1 MTEPI
6 RLAIL
11 GCGAITR
18 SEHIPAVSAHPGVQ
32 LVALVD
38 TDLPRANA
46 LIQNRG
52 LICKAVADYRE
63 VLGQVDAVINALPN
77 HLHVSSNMDCLRAGV
92 HVLCEKPLAITASEA
107 RSCTEFAEE
116 KKLVLAVGMNRRFAA
131 SHPLLKL
138 IIEDG
143 LLGSVQN
150 YDFQYGGAFDW
161 RSASGFYFDRAKA
174 GGGALVDFGVHML
187 DSVIDWF
194 GPVTSFDYQDD
205 DWGSGIEAN
214 LFLDVKHA
222 GGEAAISTQPSALS
236 ADVPGHLRI
245 SRTFT
250 LKNRIL
256 VRGTVASAEIFVNDP
271 EVVVIHRAIGGAPV
285 SETLRLKHFPGGSS
299 YWRQLD
305 NFVSSIADRAKP
317 EVDGWAAVRVL
328 ELIESCYA
336 HKRRI
341 AEPWAESGA
350 EIGAEGG
357 AESAKKSVTAPGTA
371 PVTANTGART

>member
-1 MTEPI
+1 MTESI

-18 SEHIPAVSAHPGVQ
+18 GEHIPAVSAHPGVQ

-38 TDLPRANA
+38 TDLARANA

-52 LICKAVADYRE
+52 LSCRAVSDYRE
-63 VLGQVDAVINALPN
+63 VLGQVDAVVNALPN
-77 HLHVSSNMDCLRAGV
+77 HLHVSSNMDCLRACV
-92 HVLCEKPLAITASEA
+92 HVLCEKPLAITAVDA
-107 RSCTEFAEE
+107 RSCAEFAEE

-138 IIEDG
+138 VIEEG

-194 GPVTSFDYQDD
+194 GPVSAFDYQDD

-214 LFLDVKHA
+214 LLLDLKHT
-222 GGEAAISTQPSALS
+222 GRFG
-236 ADVPGHLRI
+236 DVPGHLRI
-245 SRTFT
+245 SRTFG

-256 VRGTVASAEIFVNDP
+256 VRGTAASAEISVHDP
-271 EVVVIHRAIGGAPV
+271 EVVVIHRAIGGAAV
-285 SETLRLKHFPGGSS
+285 SQTLQLEKSPSGSS

-305 NFVSSIADRAKP
+305 NFVQSIVNRGKP
-317 EVDGWAAVRVL
+317 EVDGWQAVRVL

-336 HKRRI
+336 QKRRI
-341 AEPWAESGA
+341 AEPWAEFG
-350 EIGAEGG
+350 
-357 AESAKKSVTAPGTA
+357 VTTGTVDSEAPS
-371 PVTANTGART
+371 

>member
-1 MTEPI
+1 MRQPI

-11 GCGAITR
+11 GCGAITG
-18 SEHIPAVSAHPGVQ
+18 SEHIPAVSAHPGIQ

-38 TDLPRANA
+38 TDLPRALA
-46 LIQNRG
+46 FIENRG
-52 LICKAVADYRE
+52 LTCTAVADYRE
-63 VLGQVDAVINALPN
+63 VLGQIDAVVNALPN
-77 HLHVSSNMDCLRAGV
+77 HLHVSSNVDCLRAGV
-92 HVLCEKPLAITASEA
+92 HVLCEKPLAITAAEA

-138 IIEDG
+138 VIEEG
-143 LLGSVQN
+143 LLGSIQN

-187 DSVIDWF
+187 DSVLDWF
-194 GPVTSFDYQDD
+194 GPVTSFDYHDD

-214 LFLDVKHA
+214 LLLDVKHTGRFGDIA
-222 GGEAAISTQPSALS
+222 
-236 ADVPGHLRI
+236 GHLRI
-245 SRTFT
+245 SRTFG

-256 VRGTVASAEIFVNDP
+256 VRGTSASAEISVQDP
-271 EVVVIHRAIGGAPV
+271 EVVVIHRTIGGVPV
-285 SETLRLKHFPGGSS
+285 SQTLRLDNFPGGSS

-305 NFVSSIADRAKP
+305 NFVQSIQNRCQP
-317 EVDGWAAVRVL
+317 EVDGWQAVRVL
-328 ELIESCYA
+328 ELIEGCYA

-341 AEPWAESGA
+341 AEPWAELG
-350 EIGAEGG
+350 I
-357 AESAKKSVTAPGTA
+357 TTGTA
-371 PVTANTGART
+371 DNEAPA

>member
-38 TDLPRANA
+38 TDLPRAGA
-46 LIQNRG
+46 LIRNRG
-52 LICKAVADYRE
+52 LSCRAVADYRE
-63 VLGQVDAVINALPN
+63 VLGQVDAVVNALPN
-77 HLHVSSNMDCLRAGV
+77 HLHVSSNMDCLRAGK
-92 HVLCEKPLAITASEA
+92 HVLCEKPLAITAAEA

-131 SHPLLKL
+131 SHSLLKL
-138 IIEDG
+138 VIEEG
-143 LLGSVQN
+143 LLGSIQN

-161 RSASGFYFDRAKA
+161 RSASGFYFDRAQA
-174 GGGALVDFGVHML
+174 GGGALLDFGVHML

-194 GPVTSFDYQDD
+194 GPVSAFDYQDD

-214 LFLDVKHA
+214 LFLDLKHA
-222 GGEAAISTQPSALS
+222 GRFGEI
-236 ADVPGHLRI
+236 PGHLQI
-245 SRTFT
+245 SRTFG
-250 LKNRIL
+250 LKNRLL
-256 VRGTVASAEIFVNDP
+256 VRAAAASAEITVSDP

-285 SETLRLKHFPGGSS
+285 SQTLQMENFSGGSP

-305 NFVSSIADRAKP
+305 NFVQSIANRGKP
-317 EVDGWAAVRVL
+317 EVDGWQAVRVL

-341 AEPWAESGA
+341 AEPWT
-350 EIGAEGG
+350 EIGAESRAGSETSSGTGG
-357 AESAKKSVTAPGTA
+357 SET
-371 PVTANTGART
+371 RT

>member
-1 MTEPI
+1 MRQPI

-38 TDLPRANA
+38 TDLPRAHA
-46 LIQNRG
+46 LIKHRG
-52 LICKAVADYRE
+52 LTGTAVADYRG
-63 VLGQVDAVINALPN
+63 VLGQVDAVVNALPN

-92 HVLCEKPLAITASEA
+92 HVLCEKPLAITAADA
-107 RSCTEFAEE
+107 RSSTELAQE

-138 IIEDG
+138 VIEEG
-143 LLGSVQN
+143 LLGSIQN

-174 GGGALVDFGVHML
+174 GGGALMDFGVHML

-214 LFLDVKHA
+214 LLLDTKHT
-222 GGEAAISTQPSALS
+222 GRFGDIT
-236 ADVPGHLRI
+236 GHLRI
-245 SRTFT
+245 SRTFG

-256 VRGTVASAEIFVNDP
+256 VRGTAASAEISVQDP
-271 EVVVIHRAIGGAPV
+271 EVVVIHRTIGGVPV
-285 SETLRLKHFPGGSS
+285 SQTLRLENFPGGSS
-299 YWRQLD
+299 YTRQLD
-305 NFVSSIADRAKP
+305 NFVHSIQNRRPP
-317 EVDGWAAVRVL
+317 EVDGWQAVRVL
-328 ELIESCYA
+328 ELIEGCYA

-341 AEPWAESGA
+341 AEPWTEL
-350 EIGAEGG
+350 EI
-357 AESAKKSVTAPGTA
+357 TTGT
-371 PVTANTGART
+371 THSEARA

>member
-18 SEHIPAVSAHPGVQ
+18 SEHIPTVSAHPGMQ
-32 LVALVD
+32 LAALVD
-38 TDLPRANA
+38 TDLSRANA

-52 LICKAVADYRE
+52 LSCKAVADYRE

-77 HLHVSSNMDCLRAGV
+77 HLHVSSNMDCLRACV
-92 HVLCEKPLAITASEA
+92 HVLCEKPLAITAAEA

-116 KKLVLAVGMNRRFAA
+116 KKLVLAVGMNRRFVS

-138 IIEDG
+138 IIEEG
-143 LLGSVQN
+143 LLGSIQD
-150 YDFQYGGAFDW
+150 YDFQCGGAFDW

-194 GPVTSFDYQDD
+194 GPVSAFDYQDD

-214 LFLDVKHA
+214 LFLDVQHA
-222 GGEAAISTQPSALS
+222 GRFGDI
-236 ADVPGHLRI
+236 PGHLRL
-245 SRTFT
+245 SRTFE
-250 LKNRIL
+250 LKNRML
-256 VRGTVASAEIFVNDP
+256 VRGSAASAEISVHDP
-271 EVVVIHRAIGGAPV
+271 EVVVIHRALGGAPV
-285 SETLRLKHFPGGSS
+285 SETLRLENFPGGSS
-299 YWRQLD
+299 YSRQLD
-305 NFVSSIADRAKP
+305 NFVTSIANRGKP
-317 EVDGWAAVRVL
+317 EVDGWQAVRVL

-350 EIGAEGG
+350 E
-357 AESAKKSVTAPGTA
+357 SCTKSGTA
-371 PVTANTGART
+371 TVTANGGART

>member
-18 SEHIPAVSAHPGVQ
+18 SEHIPAVSAHPGVH

-52 LICKAVADYRE
+52 LSCKAVADYRE

-92 HVLCEKPLAITASEA
+92 HVLCEKPLAITTAEA
-107 RSCTEFAEE
+107 RSCAEFAEE

-138 IIEDG
+138 IIEEG
-143 LLGSVQN
+143 LLGSIQD

-161 RSASGFYFDRAKA
+161 RSASGFYFDHAKA

-194 GPVTSFDYQDD
+194 GPVTSFDYRDD

-214 LFLDVKHA
+214 LFLDVKHM
-222 GGEAAISTQPSALS
+222 GRYGDIS
-236 ADVPGHLRI
+236 GHLRI
-245 SRTFT
+245 SRTFG

-256 VRGTVASAEIFVNDP
+256 VRGSAASAEISVHDP

-285 SETLRLKHFPGGSS
+285 SETLRLDNFPGGSS

-305 NFVSSIADRAKP
+305 NFVQSIAGRATP
-317 EVDGWAAVRVL
+317 EVDGWQAVRVL

-341 AEPWAESGA
+341 AEPWAEGGTESGTTSGTTR
-350 EIGAEGG
+350 ET
-357 AESAKKSVTAPGTA
+357 VTGET
-371 PVTANTGART
+371 RR

>member
-38 TDLPRANA
+38 TDLPRAHA
-46 LIQNRG
+46 LIRNRG
-52 LICKAVADYRE
+52 LNCRAVADYRE

-77 HLHVSSNMDCLRAGV
+77 HLHVSSNMDCLRAGR
-92 HVLCEKPLAITASEA
+92 HVLCEKPLAITAAEA

-138 IIEDG
+138 IIEEG
-143 LLGSVQN
+143 LLGSIQN

-174 GGGALVDFGVHML
+174 GGGALLDFGVHML

-194 GPVTSFDYQDD
+194 GPVSAFDYQDD

-214 LFLDVKHA
+214 VLLDLKHA
-222 GGEAAISTQPSALS
+222 GRFGEIT
-236 ADVPGHLRI
+236 GHLQI
-245 SRTFT
+245 SRTFG

-256 VRGTVASAEIFVNDP
+256 VRGVGCQRRDYRAQSGGGGDP
-271 EVVVIHRAIGGAPV
+271 SRDRRRSGEPDLNLAIGKIFGWQSVLAA
-285 SETLRLKHFPGGSS
+285 T
-299 YWRQLD
+299 RQ
-305 NFVSSIADRAKP
+305 FRAKHREP
-317 EVDGWAAVRVL
+317 RQAGGGWLA
-328 ELIESCYA
+328 
-336 HKRRI
+336 
-341 AEPWAESGA
+341 
-350 EIGAEGG
+350 GG
-357 AESAKKSVTAPGTA
+357 PCTGTGRDLLRA
-371 PVTANTGART
+371 

>member
-18 SEHIPAVSAHPGVQ
+18 GEHIPAVSAHPGVQ

-38 TDLPRANA
+38 TDLARANA

-52 LICKAVADYRE
+52 LSCKAVSDYHE
-63 VLGQVDAVINALPN
+63 VLGQVDAIVNALPN

-92 HVLCEKPLAITASEA
+92 HVLCEKPLAITAADA
-107 RSCTEFAEE
+107 RSCAEFAKE
-116 KKLVLAVGMNRRFAA
+116 KKLVLAVGMNRRFAS

-138 IIEDG
+138 VIEEG
-143 LLGSVQN
+143 LLGSIQN
-150 YDFQYGGAFDW
+150 YDFQYGSPFDW
-161 RSASGFYFDRAKA
+161 RSASGFYFDRGKA

-194 GPVTSFDYQDD
+194 GPVSAFDYQDD

-214 LFLDVKHA
+214 LLLDLKHA
-222 GGEAAISTQPSALS
+222 GRFGEI
-236 ADVPGHLRI
+236 PGHLRI
-245 SRTFT
+245 SRTFG
-250 LKNRIL
+250 LKNRIQ
-256 VRGTVASAEIFVNDP
+256 VRGTAASAEISVHDP
-271 EVVVIHRAIGGAPV
+271 EVVVIHRAIGGAAV
-285 SETLRLKHFPGGSS
+285 SQTLQLEKSPSGSS

-305 NFVSSIADRAKP
+305 NFVQSIANRCQP
-317 EVDGWAAVRVL
+317 EVAGWQAVRVL

-341 AEPWAESGA
+341 AEPWAEFG
-350 EIGAEGG
+350 
-357 AESAKKSVTAPGTA
+357 VTTGTA
-371 PVTANTGART
+371 DSEART

>member
-46 LIQNRG
+46 LIRNRG
-52 LICKAVADYRE
+52 LNCRAVADYRE
-63 VLGQVDAVINALPN
+63 VLGEVDAVVNALPN
-77 HLHVSSNMDCLRAGV
+77 HLHESSNMDCLRAGK
-92 HVLCEKPLAITASEA
+92 HVLCEKPLAITAAEA

-116 KKLVLAVGMNRRFAA
+116 KKLVLAVGMNRRFSA
-131 SHPLLKL
+131 SHSLLKL
-138 IIEDG
+138 VIEES
-143 LLGSVQN
+143 LIGSIQN

-174 GGGALVDFGVHML
+174 GGGALLDFGVHML

-194 GPVTSFDYQDD
+194 GPVSAFDYQDD

-214 LFLDVKHA
+214 VYLDLKHA
-222 GGEAAISTQPSALS
+222 GRFGEI
-236 ADVPGHLRI
+236 PGHLQI
-245 SRTFT
+245 SRTFG
-250 LKNRIL
+250 LKNRLL
-256 VRGTVASAEIFVNDP
+256 VRGAAASAEITVRDQ
-271 EVVVIHRAIGGAPV
+271 EAVVIHRVIGGAPV
-285 SETLRLKHFPGGSS
+285 SQTLQLEKFSGGSS

-305 NFVSSIADRAKP
+305 NFVQSIANRGKP
-317 EVDGWAAVRVL
+317 EVDGWQAVRVL
-328 ELIESCYA
+328 ELVESCYA

-341 AEPWAESGA
+341 AEPWAEIGA
-350 EIGAEGG
+350 EIGGQAAGKLVPG
-357 AESAKKSVTAPGTA
+357 RSV
-371 PVTANTGART
+371 

>member
-1 MTEPI
+1 MRQPI

-18 SEHIPAVSAHPGVQ
+18 SEHIPSVSAHPSVQ

-52 LICKAVADYRE
+52 LSCKAVADYRE
-63 VLGQVDAVINALPN
+63 VLGQIDAVLNALPN
-77 HLHVSSNMDCLRAGV
+77 HLHVSSNLDCLRAGV
-92 HVLCEKPLAITASEA
+92 HVLCEKPLAITAAEA

-138 IIEDG
+138 VIEEG
-143 LLGSVQN
+143 LLGSIQN

-187 DSVIDWF
+187 DSVLDWF

-214 LFLDVKHA
+214 LLLDTNHA
-222 GGEAAISTQPSALS
+222 GPFGDLS
-236 ADVPGHLRI
+236 GHLRI
-245 SRTFT
+245 SRTFG
-250 LKNRIL
+250 LKSRIL
-256 VRGTVASAEIFVNDP
+256 VRGTTASAEISVQDP
-271 EVVVIHRAIGGAPV
+271 EAVVIHRTIGGAPV
-285 SETLRLKHFPGGSS
+285 SQTLRLDNFPGGGSF
-299 YWRQLD
+299 WRQLD
-305 NFVSSIADRAKP
+305 NFVQSIQNRRKP
-317 EVDGWAAVRVL
+317 EVDGWQAVRVL
-328 ELIESCYA
+328 ELIEACYA

-341 AEPWAESGA
+341 AEPWAELGIAAGITNS
-350 EIGAEGG
+350 E
-357 AESAKKSVTAPGTA
+357 
-371 PVTANTGART
+371 ARA

>member
-18 SEHIPAVSAHPGVQ
+18 SEHIPAVSTHPGVQ
-32 LVALVD
+32 LAALVD

-46 LIQNRG
+46 LIRNRG
-52 LICKAVADYRE
+52 LNCRAVADYRE
-63 VLGQVDAVINALPN
+63 VLGEVDAVVNALPN
-77 HLHVSSNMDCLRAGV
+77 HLHLSSNMDCLRAGR
-92 HVLCEKPLAITASEA
+92 HVLCEKPLAITAAEA

-138 IIEDG
+138 VIEEG
-143 LLGSVQN
+143 LLGSIQN

-174 GGGALVDFGVHML
+174 GGGALLDFGVHML

-194 GPVTSFDYQDD
+194 GPVSAFDYQDD

-214 LFLDVKHA
+214 VFLDLKHA
-222 GGEAAISTQPSALS
+222 GRFGEIT
-236 ADVPGHLRI
+236 GHLQI
-245 SRTFT
+245 SRTFG
-250 LKNRIL
+250 LKNRLL
-256 VRGTVASAEIFVNDP
+256 VRGVAASAEITVRDP
-271 EVVVIHRAIGGAPV
+271 EVVVIHRVIGGVPV
-285 SETLRLKHFPGGSS
+285 SQTLTLQLEKFSGGSP

-305 NFVSSIADRAKP
+305 NFVQSIANRGKP
-317 EVDGWAAVRVL
+317 EVDGWQAVRVL
-328 ELIESCYA
+328 ELVESCYA

-341 AEPWAESGA
+341 AEPWAGSGA
-350 EIGAEGG
+350 ESETSSGSGNSE
-357 AESAKKSVTAPGTA
+357 T
-371 PVTANTGART
+371 RT

>member
-32 LVALVD
+32 LIALVD
-38 TDLPRANA
+38 TDVSRANS
-46 LIQNRG
+46 LIKNRG
-52 LICKAVADYRE
+52 LSCKAVADYRE

-92 HVLCEKPLAITASEA
+92 HVLCEKPLAITSAEA
-107 RSCTEFAEE
+107 RSCTELAVE

-138 IIEDG
+138 VIEQG
-143 LLGSVQN
+143 LLGSIQN

-194 GPVTSFDYQDD
+194 GPVTEFDYQDD

-214 LFLDVKHA
+214 LLLDVKHA
-222 GGEAAISTQPSALS
+222 SRYGDI
-236 ADVPGHLRI
+236 PGHLRI
-245 SRTFT
+245 SRTFG

-256 VRGTVASAEIFVNDP
+256 VRGSAASAEISVHDP
-271 EVVVIHRAIGGAPV
+271 EVVVIHRGIGGASV
-285 SETLRLKHFPGGSS
+285 SETLRLDNFPGGSS
-299 YWRQLD
+299 YWHQLD
-305 NFVSSIADRAKP
+305 NFVQSISGRAKP
-317 EVDGWAAVRVL
+317 EVDGWQAVRVL

-336 HKRRI
+336 HKQQI
-341 AEPWAESGA
+341 AEPWAESEAQSGKTS
-350 EIGAEGG
+350 GTTSGTT
-357 AESAKKSVTAPGTA
+357 SATVTGET
-371 PVTANTGART
+371 RR

>member
-18 SEHIPAVSAHPGVQ
+18 SEHIPAVAAHPGVQ

-38 TDLPRANA
+38 SDLARANA

-52 LICKAVADYRE
+52 LGCKAAADYRE
-63 VLGQVDAVINALPN
+63 VLGQVDAVVNALPN
-77 HLHVSSNMDCLRAGV
+77 HLHVSSNMDCLRAGA
-92 HVLCEKPLAITASEA
+92 HVLCEKPLAITAAEA
-107 RSCTEFAEE
+107 RSCTEIAEK

-131 SHPLLKL
+131 SHSLLKL
-138 IIEDG
+138 VIEGG
-143 LLGSVQN
+143 LLGSGPNSIQS

-161 RSASGFYFDRAKA
+161 RSASGFYFDRAQA
-174 GGGALVDFGVHML
+174 GGGALMDFGVHML
-187 DSVIDWF
+187 DSTIDWF
-194 GPVTSFDYQDD
+194 GPVSAFDYQDD

-214 LFLDVKHA
+214 LFLDVKHD
-222 GGEAAISTQPSALS
+222 GQFGKI
-236 ADVPGHLRI
+236 PGHLRI
-245 SRTFT
+245 SRTFG
-250 LKNRIL
+250 LKNRML
-256 VRGTVASAEIFVNDP
+256 VRGTAASAEISVHDP

-285 SETLRLKHFPGGSS
+285 SQTLRLENLPGASS

-305 NFVSSIADRAKP
+305 NFVHSIANRCKP
-317 EVDGWAAVRVL
+317 EVDGWQAVRVL

-341 AEPWAESGA
+341 AEPWTESGTTTGAESGA
-350 EIGAEGG
+350 GD
-357 AESAKKSVTAPGTA
+357 SK
-371 PVTANTGART
+371 ARA

>member
-46 LIQNRG
+46 LIRNRG
-52 LICKAVADYRE
+52 LSCRAVADYRE

-77 HLHVSSNMDCLRAGV
+77 HLHLSSNMDCLRAGR
-92 HVLCEKPLAITASEA
+92 HVLCEKPLAITAAEA
-107 RSCTEFAEE
+107 RACTEFGEE
-116 KKLVLAVGMNRRFAA
+116 KQLVLAVGMNRRFSA

-138 IIEDG
+138 VIEEG
-143 LLGSVQN
+143 LIGSIQN

-174 GGGALVDFGVHML
+174 GGGALLDFGVHML

-194 GPVTSFDYQDD
+194 GPVSAFDYQDD

-214 LFLDVKHA
+214 VFLDVKHA
-222 GGEAAISTQPSALS
+222 GRFGEIT
-236 ADVPGHLRI
+236 GHLQI
-245 SRTFT
+245 SRTFG
-250 LKNRIL
+250 LKNRLL
-256 VRGTVASAEIFVNDP
+256 VRGATASAEIAVRDQ
-271 EVVVIHRAIGGAPV
+271 EVVVIHRVIGGAPV
-285 SETLRLKHFPGGSS
+285 SQTLRLEEFSGGGS
-299 YWRQLD
+299 YLRQLD
-305 NFVSSIADRAKP
+305 NFVQSIANRGKP
-317 EVDGWAAVRVL
+317 EVDGWQAVRVL
-328 ELIESCYA
+328 ELVESCYA

-341 AEPWAESGA
+341 AEPWAEIGA
-350 EIGAEGG
+350 EIETP
-357 AESAKKSVTAPGTA
+357 SGTGHSE
-371 PVTANTGART
+371 TRR